1 MRFNRKTIL
10 SVISCILLV
19 CTLFTCLTF
28 NATSAS
34 LDELQSQLEKLE
46 KEQAQISSKINS
58 IKNDKNKQIEYKN
71 ALLSQINNTRAQIDA
86 YTNSIAL
93 VDSKISDTDFRIAA
107 KDKELADLKNEF
119 KARIRKICMN
129 GGDSTNALLSVLL
142 SSEDFADILT
152 VSEYTKNLASY
163 DAKVMEDIA
172 AAVKT
177 IESEQATLQSE
188 RETLASF
195 QAKLASKKSDLDSQL
210 ITANQ
215 LIINLGQ
222 QENQLHSDYAELEA
236 QAKKVEEA
244 IRLAAI
250 SQNNNKFDGSFYWPL
265 PGKKSDY
272 RLTSAISGA
281 RPHPVYGT
289 IRAHTGND
297 YAKAGINGQ
306 PIYAAAAGTVSIASY
321 DAGGFGYYVMI
332 NHGSINGS
340 TYSTLY
346 AHMTR
351 YVVSK
356 GQTVKKGD
364 VIGYVGSSGA
374 ATGPHLHL
382 EVRVNGT
389 PVNPDPYFS

>member
-10 SVISCILLV
+10 SVVSCILLV
-19 CTLFTCLTF
+19 CTLFSCLTF
-28 NATSAS
+28 NATSAT
-34 LDELQSQLEKLE
+34 LDELQTQLNQLE

-93 VDSKISDTDFRIAA
+93 VDGKISDTDTRIAA
-107 KDKELADLKNEF
+107 KDKELAQLKNEF
-119 KARIRKICMN
+119 KARIRSICMN

-142 SSEDFADILT
+142 SAEDFADILT
-152 VSEYTKNLASY
+152 VAEYTKNLASY

-172 AAVKT
+172 AAVKA
-177 IESEQATLQSE
+177 IQSEQANLQSE
-188 RETLASF
+188 RNTLATY

-210 ITANQ
+210 ATANQ
-215 LIINLGQ
+215 LIVSLGQ
-222 QENQLHSDYAELEA
+222 QESQLNSDYADLERE
-236 QAKKVEEA
+236 AKKVEEA
-244 IRLAAI
+244 IRLASI
-250 SQNNNKFDGSFYWPL
+250 NQNNGTFDGSFYWPL
-265 PGKKSDY
+265 PGKKADY
-272 RLTSAISGA
+272 RLTSPIQAA

-297 YAKAGINGQ
+297 YAKAGINGL
-306 PIYAAAAGTVSIASY
+306 PIYAAASGTVSIATY
-321 DAGGFGYYVMI
+321 NAGGFGYYVMI
-332 NHGSINGS
+332 NHGAINGS

-382 EVRVNGT
+382 EVRINGS
-389 PVNPDPYFS
+389 PVNPDPYFN